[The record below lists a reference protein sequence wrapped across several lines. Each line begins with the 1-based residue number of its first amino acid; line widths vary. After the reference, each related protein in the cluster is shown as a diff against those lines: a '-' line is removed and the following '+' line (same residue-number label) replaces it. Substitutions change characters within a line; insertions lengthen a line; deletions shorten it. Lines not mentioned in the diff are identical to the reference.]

1 MQIPTAIPGVV
12 ARGVLCPTDRELSG
26 DLFRRSKEMFLGI
39 GCYMGYTYIYDYILS
54 NTIEY
59 IYIYICVYH
68 DSWFVKGDVI

>member
-39 GCYMGYTYIYDYILS
+39 GCYMGYTYIYMIIFYRIH
-54 NTIEY
+54 
-59 IYIYICVYH
+59 IYICVYH